1 MVDEIIQ
8 LSTLIGDIYDA
19 ALDPGLWPSVL
30 EGVARYVPGAFVNL
44 FSQDAT
50 RKTAQAFY
58 TYGIE
63 QEFIDLYFQKYVH
76 LNPVFP
82 TTLFFDVGR
91 ILTDE
96 DIMPKSEFIET
107 RFFKEWVQPQGLIA
121 SSMASIL
128 EKSSTSVAAIALGRG
143 ERDGPVD
150 DAAVRHMELIVPHV
164 RRSVT
169 IGKVIDLHK
178 VEAAALADTLDGLA
192 SAMFLVDAAGHIAH
206 SNAAGLAMLD
216 QAAVMRATAGKLAV
230 TDAQADRTLH
240 NIFVNADSGDAAVG
254 AKGIAVPL
262 TSRDG
267 ERYVAHVLPL
277 TSGARRKAGIAYS
290 AVAAVFVR
298 KAALELLHPLE
309 TIAATFKLTPAEMR
323 VLMMIVQLG
332 GVPEVAPVLG
342 LSEATVKTHLQ
353 RIFAKTDTGR
363 QADLVKLVAGYMSPL
378 G

>member
-1 MVDEIIQ
+1 MIDEITQ

-30 EGVARYVPGAFVNL
+30 ERVARYVPGAFVNL

-50 RKTAQAFY
+50 RKTAQTFY

-63 QEFIDLYFQKYVH
+63 QEFIDLYFQKYIH

-82 TTLFFDVGR
+82 ATLFFDVGR

-96 DIMPKSEFIET
+96 NILPKSEFIET

-150 DAAVRHMELIVPHV
+150 DAALRHMELIVPHV

-169 IGKVIDLHK
+169 IGKVIDLHR

-192 SAMFLVDAAGHIAH
+192 AAMFLVDPAGRIIHA
-206 SNAAGLAMLD
+206 NAAAHAMLD
-216 QAAVMRATAGKLAV
+216 KGSVIRGSGGKLAAA
-230 TDAQADRTLH
+230 DAQADHALH
-240 NIFVNADSGDAAVG
+240 DIFINADAGDVAVG
-254 AKGIAVPL
+254 AKGIAMPL
-262 TSRDG
+262 CARDG

-290 AVAAVFVR
+290 AIAAVFVR
-298 KAALELLHPLE
+298 KAALELPHPLE

-332 GVPEVAPVLG
+332 GVPEVAPVLAI
-342 LSEATVKTHLQ
+342 STATVKTHLQ
-353 RIFAKTDTGR
+353 RIFAKTDTSR
-363 QADLVKLVAGYMSPL
+363 QADLVKLVVGYMSPL